1 MNYTDLFV
9 YMRAEVTLALLIV
22 LLFLYDLFAGER
34 ARRCFTAVV
43 CILLAVEAVVALLPG
58 EAGSLFGGMFRYE
71 PMHGIVKA
79 VLTVGALIVCLQADT
94 WLRRDDTRHKQ
105 GEFYILTLSTLLGMF
120 FMIGADNFLMFFIG
134 LELASVPMACLV
146 AFDKY
151 KGHSA
156 EAGAKF
162 ILCALFAS
170 GLMLYGISFLYGTTG
185 TLYFDDMA
193 SHIDGSPLQVL
204 SLVFFLAGL
213 GFKLSLVPFHLWTAD
228 TYQGAPTPVTAY
240 LSVVSK
246 GAAAFVLLTVL
257 VKVFAPMVG
266 EWQTVL
272 WTLTVLSITVANL
285 FAIRQRNLK
294 RFLAFSSISQAGYIL
309 LAVIGGTPFGMT
321 SLVFYVLVYMA
332 ANLAAFGVIASVEQ
346 HSGGKVAIED
356 YNGLYRTNPPSDR
369 GDDAGALLAGRHPAL
384 RRVLLEV
391 LRLCG
396 RFRSGFHL
404 LVFIAL
410 LNTVISLYYY
420 LLVVKAMY
428 ITPNESPI
436 AAFRSDRYTRI
447 SLFFCLAGVLLLG
460 VASAVYDSINALSY
474 GL

>member
-1 MNYTDLFV
+1 
-9 YMRAEVTLALLIV
+9 
-22 LLFLYDLFAGER
+22 
-34 ARRCFTAVV
+34 
-43 CILLAVEAVVALLPG
+43 
-58 EAGSLFGGMFRYE
+58 
-71 PMHGIVKA
+71 
-79 VLTVGALIVCLQADT
+79 
-94 WLRRDDTRHKQ
+94 
-105 GEFYILTLSTLLGMF
+105 
-120 FMIGADNFLMFFIG
+120 
-134 LELASVPMACLV
+134 
-146 AFDKY
+146 
-151 KGHSA
+151 
-156 EAGAKF
+156 
-162 ILCALFAS
+162 
-170 GLMLYGISFLYGTTG
+170 MLYGISFLYGTTG

-272 WTLTVLSITVANL
+272 WALTVLSITVANL

-356 YNGLYRTNPPSDR
+356 YNGFYRTNPR
-369 GDDAGALLAGRHPAL
+369 LTVAMTLALFSLAGIPPFA
-384 RRVLLEV
+384 
-391 LRLCG
+391 
-396 RFRSGFHL
+396 GFFSKFF
-404 LVFIAL
+404 VFAAASVADS
-410 LNTVISLYYY
+410 TCWSS
-420 LLVVKAMY
+420 
-428 ITPNESPI
+428 SP
-436 AAFRSDRYTRI
+436 
-447 SLFFCLAGVLLLG
+447 C
-460 VASAVYDSINALSY
+460 SIR
-474 GL
+474 